1 MAPHVLC
8 SISTRGRYNT
18 TLPLAIQ
25 SVAMQTRPPNHLV
38 IYDDNDNAID
48 PRAVPIYDNLFKI
61 LSARGIIWEWIWA
74 GKRGQHHNHQMANV
88 KASEWVWRVDD
99 DNQPEPQVLETL
111 LQHVTDQV
119 GGVAVACLTPNW
131 DQSPRVASGLIDR
144 VDSEPNIQW
153 GRILRK
159 QQVEHLHCS
168 FLYRAGVCDYNLSLS
183 RVAHREETLFT
194 WQLHQK
200 GYQLWVVPGPV
211 TWHMKL
217 DEGGIRSQDQ
227 AALYEAD
234 NRIFHSYIQHAGH
247 TVVVLDNGMGD
258 HIVFKRLLPL
268 IKNPKVYSCYPD
280 IIPGGSIQ
288 SARNMFR
295 DLDEWNI
302 YKKMHEW
309 QWDQSLESAYKK
321 LYGVKS

>member
-8 SISTRGRYNT
+8 SISTKGRYNT

-25 SVAMQTRPPNHLV
+25 SVAMQTRPPDHLI
-38 IYDDNDNAID
+38 IYDDNDDAID
-48 PRAVPIYDNLFKI
+48 PRSVPVYDNLFKMI
-61 LSARGIIWEWIWA
+61 SARGISWEWIWA
-74 GKRGQHHNHQMANV
+74 GKKGQHHNHQMANQ

-119 GGVAVACLTPNW
+119 GGVAVACLTPSW
-131 DQSPRVASGLIDR
+131 DQSPRVATGLIERIDQ
-144 VDSEPNIQW
+144 EPNIQW

-168 FLYRAGVCDYNLSLS
+168 FLYRAGVCDYNLALS
-183 RVAHREETLFT
+183 RVAHREETLFS

-234 NRIFHSYIQHAGH
+234 NRIFYSYTLHKDH

-280 IIPGGSIQ
+280 IIPGASIQ
-288 SARNMFR
+288 EARNLFG

-309 QWDQSLESAYKK
+309 GWDQSLESAYKK
-321 LYGVKS
+321 LYGIKS